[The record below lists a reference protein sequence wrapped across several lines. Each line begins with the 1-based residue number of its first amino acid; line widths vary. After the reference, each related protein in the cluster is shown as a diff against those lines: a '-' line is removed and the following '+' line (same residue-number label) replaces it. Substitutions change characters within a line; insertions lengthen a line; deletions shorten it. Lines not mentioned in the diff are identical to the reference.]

1 MYVLR
6 NLKKYTWYEIRVQ
19 PFYLTVEGQESNT
32 VRVRTL
38 EDGTYQT
45 QLPLADPK
53 GGTKDCASSVQFF
66 FSFSCG
72 FPPKSL
78 LQTEGL
84 VPPYGKFWIRHWL
97 FPRTGDTVFLGGEQG
112 TGAFN
117 PLYRRFYKDPSV
129 IALRE

>member
-45 QLPLADPK
+45 QLPLVDPV
-53 GGTKDCASSVQFF
+53 GALGTHAPGSIS
-66 FSFSCG
+66 
-72 FPPKSL
+72 
-78 LQTEGL
+78 
-84 VPPYGKFWIRHWL
+84 WI
-97 FPRTGDTVFLGGEQG
+97 FM
-112 TGAFN
+112 
-117 PLYRRFYKDPSV
+117 
-129 IALRE
+129 